1 MTTIASGH
9 AERDAALKLIEPRA
23 GGSRLTLGAD
33 KAYDTADFI
42 DALRDAQVTPHV
54 AQNTTNRSSA
64 IDGRTTRHAGYE
76 LSQSKRR
83 RVEEIFGWMKTVGIL
98 RKVKLRGQV
107 LVDSLFRFGL
117 TVYNLVRIRNLT
129 AETPA

>member
-1 MTTIASGH
+1 MPRS
-9 AERDAALKLIEPRA
+9 KLIGSRA
-23 GGSRLTLGAD
+23 GSSRLTLGAD
-33 KAYDTADFI
+33 KAYDTADFVE
-42 DALRDAQVTPHV
+42 ALRDVQVTPHV

-64 IDGRTTRHAGYE
+64 IDARTTRHAGYE
-76 LSQSKRR
+76 VSQRKRK

-129 AETPA
+129 TQMAE